1 MGQRESGGIAGM
13 VRALR
18 DVVRP
23 RALCLRTLGWWAAAR
38 EAGAWCTGRT
48 VLHTVTRHDCAH
60 PFRLRLPSSD
70 VPTCRQVF
78 VKDEYDFV
86 AERPLRTIV
95 DAGANIGL
103 ASIRFA
109 NRFPAARIVAIEPEA
124 ANFALLCENVAPYP
138 NIIPVQAALWCTDG
152 EIELV
157 DPGLGHWGYMV
168 DAPAATTH
176 LSTRV
181 CHRVPS
187 VTVGALLEAHGLG
200 RIDLLKVDIE
210 GAEREVFADTTGWI
224 DRVDAIIVEEHDRL
238 KPGCRS
244 SVERGVPGFAE
255 RWQQGENLFFVRDGR
270 ITRRAS
276 PASNRQAPFKRRRA
290 TPHRPP
296 Q

>member
-1 MGQRESGGIAGM
+1 MGQRGAGTIGGGI
-13 VRALR
+13 RALGG
-18 DVVRP
+18 VVR
-23 RALCLRTLGWWAAAR
+23 RQAVCLRTLGWWAAAR
-38 EAGAWCTGRT
+38 EAGAWCTGQT
-48 VLHTVTRHDCAH
+48 VLHTVTRRDCAH

-86 AERPLRTIV
+86 TERPLRTII

-109 NRFPAARIVAIEPEA
+109 NRFPDARIVAIEPEA
-124 ANFALLCENVAPYP
+124 ANFALLRANVAPYP
-138 NIIPVQAALWCTDG
+138 NIIPVQAALWCSDG

-168 DAPAATTH
+168 DAPAAATH
-176 LSTRV
+176 LPTRV
-181 CHRVPS
+181 CHRVRA
-187 VTVGALLEAHGLG
+187 VTVGTLIEAHGLG

-238 KPGCRS
+238 KPGCRG
-244 SVERGVPGFAE
+244 SVERGAAGFAD

-270 ITRRAS
+270 IS
-276 PASNRQAPFKRRRA
+276 PRQQPSARRR
-290 TPHRPP
+290 PKQYRPP